1 MNREALNGDGHKVW
15 IIPDGELPPKGE
27 GEIEGHESLI
37 ILNTFSQDAN
47 IFLDLYFPEEDP
59 ILGIP
64 LLVKA
69 ERVRCFRLDK
79 PIGPD
84 SFQIPFGQYALRIRS
99 DVPVVVQFGRADV
112 RQPNLAYYCTM
123 GFPSR

>member
-1 MNREALNGDGHKVW
+1 MVDKISRGDGKKVW

-37 ILNTFSQDAN
+37 VLNTSGQAAN
-47 IFLDLYFPEEDP
+47 IQLDLYFPDKEP
-59 ILGIP
+59 VLNIP
-64 LLVKA
+64 LDVPA

-79 PIGPD
+79 PIG
-84 SFQIPFGQYALRIRS
+84 SAAYQIPFGQYALRIRS

-112 RQPNLAYYCTM
+112 RQANLAYYCTM
-123 GFPSR
+123 GYPAS